1 LPDFLFPEFAMLDI
15 DSLFPAMP
23 APLRT
28 AFAEAPKGVLQ
39 VMAKLN
45 ESEPLAAS
53 DSRFVESAVARSSK
67 FRQKLFSKLGYDP
80 VSGDFVPPEQGKHL
94 LFYGHVGCGKST
106 ELRHLCTELHGPQRY
121 WVVQV
126 DLIKMLDPNNVRYCD
141 VWLAVAQ
148 RIIEEAAKNPQI
160 KIADVALQRLFNWF
174 KEIIKTNE
182 NVRELAGELKTEVE
196 AGYQI
201 PLIAKLLTKFTAS
214 FKMGNTHRE
223 MVREVVNNN
232 YGEFIGALNQVL
244 ASLCG
249 ELRRTH
255 NGYLPLVW
263 IDGCDRFRGDDWRR
277 FFLDEGNQITQANC
291 VTIYTAPLALKHHG
305 RPLAQFDFLVLPM
318 VKLQDFDTRA
328 KLDAAYQMMREFL
341 LKRCH
346 FSMFADVATLD
357 QLIFYSGGNLRDAL
371 RLLRL
376 CCESVEQLPING
388 QTVEDAACQLA
399 SEFRSWLTV
408 AQYAALAECD
418 LNLNMGQGEIINQL
432 IEQGVLMEY
441 NTGAWR
447 QAHPVLHKLKP
458 FITALAQRQ
467 PV

>member
-1 LPDFLFPEFAMLDI
+1 MLDI
-15 DSLFPAMP
+15 DTLFPAMP
-23 APLRT
+23 AILRS
-28 AFAEAPKGVLQ
+28 AFSAAPQGVLQ

-45 ESEPLAAS
+45 ESEPLPAS
-53 DSRFVESAVARSSK
+53 DRRFVESAQARSSK
-67 FRQKLFSKLGYDP
+67 FRQKLFSKLGYNP
-80 VSGDFVPPEQGKHL
+80 ATSEFVPPEQGKHL

-106 ELRHLCTELHGPQRY
+106 EMRHLCTALHGAQRY

-126 DLIKMLDPNNVRYCD
+126 DLIKMIDPNNVRYCD

-148 RIIEEAAKNPQI
+148 RILEEAEKNHTI

-174 KEIIKTNE
+174 KEIIKTDE
-182 NVRELAGELKTEVE
+182 NVREVAGELKSEVE
-196 AGYQI
+196 LGYQI
-201 PLIAKLLTKFTAS
+201 PLVAKLLSKFTAS

-244 ASLCG
+244 LSLG
-249 ELRRTH
+249 SELQRT
-255 NGYLPLVW
+255 NSGCLPLVW

-318 VKLQDFDTRA
+318 VKLQDFDTRD
-328 KLDAAYQMMREFL
+328 KLETAYQMMREFL

-346 FSMFADVATLD
+346 FSMFADMATLD

-376 CCESVEQLPING
+376 CCESVEQLPIDG
-388 QTVEDAACQLA
+388 ATVEDAAYQLA

-408 AQYAALAECD
+408 EHYAVLAECD
-418 LNLNMGQGEIINQL
+418 LHLNMGQGEVINQL
-432 IEQGVLMEY
+432 IEEGVLLEY

-447 QAHPVLHKLKP
+447 QAHPVLHKLTP
-458 FITALAQRQ
+458 YLAAMAQRQ
-467 PV
+467 QASSHG